1 MADKIL
7 HVHDSLL
14 GHVPR
19 AGATA
24 TVASGAP
31 VTIGADG
38 LRFSGEDLASTE
50 GPILAVGDS
59 FTYGEDVGDTDAWPA
74 QLQKLTGR
82 RVLNGGVT
90 GYGFDQ
96 IVLRTE
102 RLVETY
108 KPSVVIVSFI
118 ADDIRRTEMRRLW
131 WYDKPWFAIED
142 DQLVLKGV
150 PVPQRTTLPLKV
162 RHGLEKILFEL
173 PYILQHLLGYHARIH
188 RPDTGRAIALQLIER
203 LARLQAKH
211 QVRIVVMA
219 QYDPQVWIDGAPAA
233 EQRRLTQAIL
243 DGASTNGLA
252 ILDTF
257 RRFATEPNPREFY
270 GTMHLNPRGN
280 RMVASLLAARLPD
293 LLTNG
298 SSRRAESKIGD

>member
-31 VTIGADG
+31 VTIDADG
-38 LRFSGEDLASTE
+38 LRFSGEDLASTG

-59 FTYGEDVGDTDAWPA
+59 FTYGEDVGDMDAWPA

-102 RLVETY
+102 RLAETF
-108 KPSVVIVSFI
+108 KPSVAIVSFI

-131 WYDKPWFAIED
+131 WYDKPWFAIEND
-142 DQLVLKGV
+142 RLTLKGV
-150 PVPQRTTLPLKV
+150 PVPKRTTLPLKV
-162 RHGLEKILFEL
+162 RHGLEKVLFEL
-173 PYILQHLLGYHARIH
+173 PYFLQHLLGYHARIH
-188 RPDTGRAIALQLIER
+188 PAGTGRAIALRLIER
-203 LARLQAKH
+203 LARLQAER

-219 QYDPQVWIDGAPAA
+219 QYHPQVWVDGTFAA
-233 EQRRLTQAIL
+233 EQRRLTEAVL
-243 DGASTNGLA
+243 TCASTNGLA
-252 ILDTF
+252 TLDTF
-257 RRFATEPNPREFY
+257 RRFATEPEPRAFY
-270 GTMHLNPRGN
+270 GTVHLNPRGN

-293 LLTNG
+293 LLTG
-298 SSRRAESKIGD
+298 K

>member
-7 HVHDSLL
+7 HVHDGLL

-24 TVASGAP
+24 TVVGGAP
-31 VTIGADG
+31 VTIDPDG
-38 LRFSGEDLASTE
+38 LRFSGEPLASPD

-59 FTYGEDVGDTDAWPA
+59 FTYGEDVGDMDAWPA
-74 QLQKLTGR
+74 QLQKLMGR

-102 RLVETY
+102 HLAERY
-108 KPSVVIVSFI
+108 KPPVAIVSFI

-142 DQLVLKGV
+142 DRLVLKGV
-150 PVPQRTTLPLKV
+150 PVPQRATLPLKV
-162 RHGLEKILFEL
+162 RHGLERVLFEL
-173 PYILQHLLGYHARIH
+173 PYFLQHALGYHARTH
-188 RPDTGRAIALQLIER
+188 RAGAGRVIALRLIER
-203 LARLQAKH
+203 LARLQAER

-219 QYDPQVWIDGAPAA
+219 QYHPQVWIDGAFAA
-233 EQRRLTQAIL
+233 GQRRLTQAIL
-243 DGASTNGLA
+243 DGASANGLA
-252 ILDTF
+252 TLDTF
-257 RRFATEPNPREFY
+257 QRFATEPNPREFY
-270 GTMHLNPRGN
+270 GAMHLNPRGN

-293 LLTNG
+293 LLT
-298 SSRRAESKIGD
+298 SR

>member
-38 LRFSGEDLASTE
+38 LRISGEDLASNE
-50 GPILAVGDS
+50 GTILAVGDS
-59 FTYGEDVGDTDAWPA
+59 YTYGEDVGDTDAWPA

-102 RLVETY
+102 RLTEKY
-108 KPSVVIVSFI
+108 KPSVAIVSFI

-142 DQLVLKGV
+142 DRLVLKGV
-150 PVPQRTTLPLKV
+150 PVPTRTTLPLKV
-162 RHGLEKILFEL
+162 RHGLERVLFEL
-173 PYILQHLLGYHARIH
+173 PYFLQHSLGYHARIH
-188 RPDTGRAIALQLIER
+188 RAGSGRTIALRLLER
-203 LARLQAKH
+203 LARLQAEH
-211 QVRIVVMA
+211 QVRIVLMA
-219 QYDPQVWIDGAPAA
+219 QYGPQAWIDGPLAS
-233 EQRRLTQAIL
+233 EQRRLTQAVL
-243 DGASTNGLA
+243 DGAATNGLA
-252 ILDTF
+252 TLDTF
-257 RRFATEPNPREFY
+257 RRFATEPEPRAFY
-270 GTMHLNPRGN
+270 GTVHLNPRGN
-280 RMVASLLAARLPD
+280 RMIASLLAARLPD
-293 LLTNG
+293 LLMTG
-298 SSRRAESKIGD
+298 

>member
-24 TVASGAP
+24 TVASGAL
-31 VTIGADG
+31 VTIDADG
-38 LRFSGEDLASTE
+38 LRFSGEDLTSSD
-50 GPILAVGDS
+50 GPILAGGDS
-59 FTYGEDVGDTDAWPA
+59 FTYGEDVGDLDAWPA

-102 RLVETY
+102 RLAQTF
-108 KPSVVIVSFI
+108 KPSVAIVSFI
-118 ADDIRRTEMRRLW
+118 ADDIRRTEMSRLW
-131 WYDKPWFAIED
+131 WYDKPWFAIEND
-142 DQLVLKGV
+142 RLALKGV
-150 PVPQRTTLPLKV
+150 PVPKRTTLPLKV
-162 RHGLEKILFEL
+162 RHGLEKVLFEL
-173 PYILQHLLGYHARIH
+173 PYFLQHSLGYHARIH
-188 RPDTGRAIALQLIER
+188 PAGAGRAIALRLIER
-203 LARLQAKH
+203 LALLQAER

-219 QYDPQVWIDGAPAA
+219 QYHPQVWVDETFAT
-233 EQRRLTQAIL
+233 EQRRLTQAVL
-243 DGASTNGLA
+243 DCASTHGLA
-252 ILDTF
+252 TLDTF
-257 RRFATEPNPREFY
+257 RRFATEPEPREFY

-293 LLTNG
+293 LLSG
-298 SSRRAESKIGD
+298 Q